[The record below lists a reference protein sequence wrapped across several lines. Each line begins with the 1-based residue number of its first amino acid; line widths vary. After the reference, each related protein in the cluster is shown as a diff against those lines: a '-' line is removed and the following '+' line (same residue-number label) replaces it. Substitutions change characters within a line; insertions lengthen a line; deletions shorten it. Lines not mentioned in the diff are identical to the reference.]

1 MLSQMRGSPMLERVL
16 FFVYSRGSEAAN
28 IRAWTPHIISRREK
42 GGAFCFVATGGSN
55 ESFA

>member
-1 MLSQMRGSPMLERVL
+1 MRGSPTLERVL

-28 IRAWTPHIISRREK
+28 IRAKTPHIISRREK
-42 GGAFCFVATGGSN
+42 GGAFSFVATGGSN